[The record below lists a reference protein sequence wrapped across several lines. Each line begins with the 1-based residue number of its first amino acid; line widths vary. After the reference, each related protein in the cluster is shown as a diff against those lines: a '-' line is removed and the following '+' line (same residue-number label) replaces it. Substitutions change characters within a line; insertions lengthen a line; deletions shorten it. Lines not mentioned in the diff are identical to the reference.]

1 MSWNERFS
9 GPDFLFGTEPAD
21 FVRRQAWRLAPGA
34 RVLSLAEGEGRN
46 AVYLAGQGLRVTA
59 FESSP
64 NALAKARDLAQARGV
79 SVDWRAADLASVDW
93 PEAQFDAVLACFI
106 QFADPAFRARIFDG
120 AARALRAGGLML
132 IHGFATRQPGYG
144 SGGPGNVAHLY
155 TLDLLR
161 EAFPGWP
168 ILHQADYDA
177 ILDEGVGHAGRAAL
191 VDFIAS
197 KP

>member
-1 MSWNERFS
+1 MSWNDRFS
-9 GPDFLFGTEPAD
+9 GTEFHYGTEPAD

-34 RVLSLAEGEGRN
+34 NVLSLAEGEGRN

-59 FESSP
+59 LESAP
-64 NALAKARDLAQARGV
+64 NALAKARGLAQARGV
-79 SVDWRAADLASVDW
+79 SVDWHEADLAHFDW
-93 PEAQFDAVLACFI
+93 PQAQFDAVLACFI
-106 QFADPAFRARIFDG
+106 QFADPVFRARIFEG
-120 AARALRAGGLML
+120 AARALRPGGLLL

-161 EAFPGWP
+161 EAFPGWSV
-168 ILHQADYDA
+168 LHQADYDA
-177 ILDEGVGHAGRAAL
+177 ILQEGAGHAGRAAL
-191 VDFIAS
+191 VDFVAS

>member
-9 GPDFLFGTEPAD
+9 GTEFHYGTEPAD
-21 FVRRQAWRLAPGA
+21 FVRRQAWRLPPGA

-46 AVYLAGQGLRVTA
+46 AVYLAGLGLRVTA
-59 FESSP
+59 LESAP
-64 NALAKARDLAQARGV
+64 NALAKARGLAQARGV
-79 SVDWRAADLASVDW
+79 SVDWQAVDLARFDW

-106 QFADPAFRARIFDG
+106 QFADPAFRARIFEG
-120 AARALRAGGLML
+120 AARALRPGGLLL

-144 SGGPGNVAHLY
+144 SGGPGNFDHLY

-161 EAFPGWP
+161 AAFPGWP

-177 ILDEGVGHAGRAAL
+177 VLDEGAGHAGRAAL
-191 VDFIAS
+191 VDFVAS